1 MLQRALNRVS
11 EFSWVLLLLLLPL
24 TSLPLMGKLVGSA
37 MVMPPSGVVL
47 FVLVVVWLLPG
58 LARRMALPPQSKPL
72 LLFVGVA
79 VLSSLLAFLLPF
91 PLFRD
96 VNFTRHT
103 LEAGLTLAVGVCMF
117 LVTATYPQDQQALK
131 RSLGWINWGGLFII
145 LWSLLQAFE
154 WKTTQNYPEW
164 MIAVQG
170 LLSSSGPQLFSDR
183 VTGFAFEP
191 SWLAHQLN
199 MLYLPLWLSASVRR
213 VSAHRLRIWG
223 ITIENLL
230 LAGGLAVLWLSLS
243 RVGLV
248 STLLMAGFLLLKAN
262 FWLVNRMKRWIQAR
276 QKSVVYTLTAS
287 RILSI
292 VLLFTLLFFYLA
304 LILGV
309 GVMVSKAD
317 SRMATLFNFKALQQG
332 NFMVYANQLTIAE
345 RVVFWQTGWDVFN
358 DYPLLGV
365 GLGNTGY
372 FFPDKVTP
380 FGWALIEVNHL
391 VFAEDSVPNTKS
403 MWSRLLSE
411 TGLVGFAIFLC
422 WFLVMWA
429 TGGSLQRRR
438 SPILRVFGLA
448 GQLAVLAF
456 LVEGFSIDSF
466 ALPYLWVTLGLA
478 ASAWRV
484 RDQTN
489 SEPKIG

>member
-1 MLQRALNRVS
+1 MLQRALSRVS

-24 TSLPLMGKLVGSA
+24 TSLPLMSKLVGSA
-37 MVMPPSGVVL
+37 MVMPPSGAVL
-47 FVLVVVWLLPG
+47 FVLAVIWLLPG
-58 LARRMALPPQSKPL
+58 LARRMSLPPQSKPL

-79 VLSSLLAFLLPF
+79 ILSSLLAFLLPF

-96 VNFTRHT
+96 VSFTRHT

-117 LVTATYPQDQQALK
+117 LVTAAYPQDLQALK

-164 MIAVQG
+164 MVTIQSF
-170 LLSSSGPQLFSDR
+170 LSVSGPHFFPDR

-213 VSAHRLRIWG
+213 VSAHRLRVWG

-230 LAGGLAVLWLSLS
+230 LAGGLVVLWLSLS
-243 RVGLV
+243 RVGVV
-248 STLLMAGFLLLKAN
+248 STLLMVGFLLLKAN
-262 FWLVNRMKRWIQAR
+262 LWLVNWIKRWIQAR
-276 QKSVVYTLTAS
+276 QKSMVYTLTAS

-292 VLLFTLLFFYLA
+292 VLLLALLLFYLA

-317 SRMATLFNFKALQQG
+317 SRMAKLFDIQALQQG
-332 NFMVYANQLTIAE
+332 NFMVYANQLVIAE

-372 FFPDKVTP
+372 FFPDKMTP
-380 FGWALIEVNHL
+380 FGWGLVEVNHL
-391 VFAEDSVPNTKS
+391 IFAEDGVPNTKS
-403 MWSRLLSE
+403 MWARLLAE
-411 TGLVGFAIFLC
+411 TGLVGFAVFLC

-438 SPILRVFGLA
+438 SPVLGVFGLA

-484 RDQTN
+484 RDQFN
-489 SEPKIG
+489 Q